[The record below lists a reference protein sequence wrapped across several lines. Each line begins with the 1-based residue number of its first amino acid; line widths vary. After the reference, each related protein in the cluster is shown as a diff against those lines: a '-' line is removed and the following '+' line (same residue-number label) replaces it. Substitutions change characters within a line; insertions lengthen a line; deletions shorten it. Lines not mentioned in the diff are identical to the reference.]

1 METIPEVISKL
12 TRLRT
17 LSIAGNLL
25 TDVPQWMETMTTL
38 TDVSLANNSGLRY
51 IPYYLSQCTNIV
63 RLDLA
68 GLDLLSPP
76 IEVVRVGTDAIMRYI
91 MAVATAFGT
100 LGNFTCNYMELL
112 QVDPQILRNPAL
124 VKINL
129 AQNCIKAVDS
139 RIGSLER
146 LTDIDLSFNK
156 IGTLPAEM
164 CGCPPITHIKL

>member
-1 METIPEVISKL
+1 
-12 TRLRT
+12 
-17 LSIAGNLL
+17 
-25 TDVPQWMETMTTL
+25 METMTTL